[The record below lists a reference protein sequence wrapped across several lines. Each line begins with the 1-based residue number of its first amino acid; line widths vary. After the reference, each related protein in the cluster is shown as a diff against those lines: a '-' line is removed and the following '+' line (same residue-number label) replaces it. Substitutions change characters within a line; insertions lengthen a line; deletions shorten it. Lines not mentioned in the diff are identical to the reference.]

1 MIVGGVNYRRRH
13 WIFSPIEVA
22 TVLIKTPTAPTA
34 TVPVYSNTPQVQ
46 PAQGDP
52 IPDTGGIYPSWVKS
66 GGTLLPY
73 AVTTHTPGFMAPVLG
88 PPALHRFAPFN
99 PLLMMGFAV
108 NLLLL
113 AGEVLIPPEHPRFDA
128 V

>member
-1 MIVGGVNYRRRH
+1 MASTQGAVAS
-13 WIFSPIEVA
+13 FPI
-22 TVLIKTPTAPTA
+22 
-34 TVPVYSNTPQVQ
+34 YSNTPQVL

-52 IPDTGGIYPSWVKS
+52 IPDTGGIYPTWVKS

-113 AGEVLIPPEHPRFDA
+113 AGEVLIPPEHPKFDA